1 MRARTVGVVVVTA
14 GMWTAAAGGIAQAVH
29 ERQSPPS
36 HRQLCHQ
43 YETFTDALVPARP
56 PGALRLNASLLAA
69 MAARYPRQ
77 PLPDSV
83 PASDAGAAIQ
93 RVLSLPYSTDRDLW
107 AAARPVAVE
116 CGVDY
121 RTGSPTMYD
130 GPSALSR

>member
-1 MRARTVGVVVVTA
+1 M
-14 GMWTAAAGGIAQAVH
+14 
-29 ERQSPPS
+29 
-36 HRQLCHQ
+36 
-43 YETFTDALVPARP
+43 PARP